1 MLGLHILNINIFE
14 MWMWF
19 FVAFIKSSL
28 GRNEYIHIMIY
39 ISCKFN
45 TWKLAMHD
53 RLFTLNLK
61 YSHWIYP
68 ANGNNE

>member
-1 MLGLHILNINIFE
+1 MLGLLILNINIFE

-19 FVAFIKSSL
+19 FVALLKVPWAKMSTCIC
-28 GRNEYIHIMIY
+28 

-53 RLFTLNLK
+53 RLFALNLK
-61 YSHWIYP
+61 YSHSIYQS
-68 ANGNNE
+68 NGINE